1 MKIGQLAVGGI
12 VSALFL
18 AFEVH
23 AQNVG
28 IGFTNPK
35 SQLTVNGNFAL
46 GTDYNLAAPTNGA
59 LIEGDVGIGLTTPQV
74 PLHVDGSIWVAPGG
88 ITGSFWN
95 GTANIDGTEIDLYG
109 LIGIQ
114 RSAGADIC
122 LSKPP
127 GYTNLWLVQMIYNN
141 STIGTISTN
150 TTSNPTGVVYG
161 TTSDLRLKENIR
173 PTAKGINDLM
183 RIQVSDFNF
192 KSNPATTETGF
203 IAQQIYT
210 VLPEVVTKGGSNPIT
225 EPWTV
230 DYGRVTPLLTR
241 AIQEQQG
248 EINGLKQQNGKV
260 TSRLAAVE
268 SENASLKAEVAQLKA
283 SNEKLAA
290 MAAEIEGLE
299 KTVSTI
305 QRKENSEIS
314 KVALNQ

>member
-1 MKIGQLAVGGI
+1 
-12 VSALFL
+12 LFL
-18 AFEVH
+18 AAEVH

-28 IGFTNPK
+28 IGFTSPK

-46 GTDYNLAAPTNGA
+46 GADYNTAAPTNGA

-74 PLHVDGSIWVAPGG
+74 PLHVDGSIWVATGG
-88 ITGSFWN
+88 ITGAFWA
-95 GTANIDGTEIDLYG
+95 GTANIDGTEIDPYG

-114 RSAGADIC
+114 RSAGADLS

-127 GYTNLWLVQMIYNN
+127 GYTNVWLVQLIYNN
-141 STIGTISTN
+141 STIGTISIN
-150 TTSNPTGVVYG
+150 TASNPTGVVYG

-173 PTAKGINDLM
+173 PTVKGLNDLM

-192 KSNPATTETGF
+192 KSNPGTTETGF

-210 VLPEVVTKGGSNPIT
+210 VLPEVVTQGGANPAT
-225 EPWTV
+225 DPWTV

-241 AIQEQQG
+241 AIQAQQG
-248 EINGLKQQNGKV
+248 EINALKQQNGKV

-268 SENASLKAEVAQLKA
+268 SENASLKTEVAQLKA

-290 MAAEIEGLE
+290 MAAKIEGLE
-299 KTVSTI
+299 KAVSTI
-305 QRKENSEIS
+305 QRKENGEIS
-314 KVALNQ
+314 KVALLCTAGR